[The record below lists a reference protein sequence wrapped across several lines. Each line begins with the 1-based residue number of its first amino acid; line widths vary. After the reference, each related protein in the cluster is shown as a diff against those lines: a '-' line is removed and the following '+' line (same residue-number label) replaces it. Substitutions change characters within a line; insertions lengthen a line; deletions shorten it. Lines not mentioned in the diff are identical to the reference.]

1 MTPAPKQPGYGYV
14 PNYAELAKAQDESGL
29 SRSGSPDYPQYP
41 QPTAPYNPQ
50 PFDINALLRLLGGT
64 TPQPSTG
71 GGGTSKGGEPVG
83 TYKPGFLGMPMP
95 SSPQAPLPDM
105 STILPALPPQMPGG
119 SMEDPYS
126 TSTSRDFGFIGGK
139 PPVAPQAPQMGGT
152 NVGQLIEALRAMQ
165 GRTTAPQAPLVPE
178 RTMPIQYSDVQRPP
192 KVDFNGPMTDEQ
204 RYKMLENF
212 MIEPPGQVPQMSPT
226 ESAMNRALRLARES
240 ERLRLMGGA
249 PRMPSPTPVPQSE
262 MGGRSGMGLG
272 GILNAIRASRQR

>member
-1 MTPAPKQPGYGYV
+1 MTPAPKQPGYGYLI
-14 PNYAELAKAQDESGL
+14 PAQS
-29 SRSGSPDYPQYP
+29 SPDYPQYP

-50 PFDINALLRLLGGT
+50 PFDINALLRLLGGSKAST
-64 TPQPSTG
+64 TTGSSGLGTG
-71 GGGTSKGGEPVG
+71 GVGGPIGAT
-83 TYKPGFLGMPMP
+83 
-95 SSPQAPLPDM
+95 PLPLPVSAPM
-105 STILPALPPQMPGG
+105 APPQLPAG
-119 SMEDPYS
+119 SMDDPYS

-139 PPVAPQAPQMGGT
+139 PPMAPQAPQMGGT

-165 GRTTAPQAPLVPE
+165 GRSTAPQAPSVAE

-192 KVDFNGPMTDEQ
+192 KVDFNGPMTEEQ

-240 ERLRLMGGA
+240 ERLRLMGGT
-249 PRMPSPTPVPQSE
+249 PRMPSPTPVPQAE
-262 MGGRSGMGLG
+262 MGGRSAMGLG